1 MHPWR
6 ISFGVTVAA
15 TALAV
20 FVAAPHFDYL
30 SPYRRLIVTQYWWPI
45 TLYAGGAFLT
55 LAIVIAGILRRLGLY
70 DIGRKVDLAE
80 RSLRR
85 GPGDPELAR
94 RLAEQEQG
102 DFSD

>member
-1 MHPWR
+1 MHPWK
-6 ISFGVTVAA
+6 IAFGVTVAA

-20 FVAAPHFDYL
+20 FVAASHFDYL
-30 SPYRRLIVTQYWWPI
+30 SPYRRLIVTEYWWPI
-45 TLYAGGAFLT
+45 TFYTGGAFLA
-55 LAIVIAGILRRLGLY
+55 LVIVVAGILRSLGLY

-80 RSLRR
+80 RSVRR
-85 GPGDPELAR
+85 GAGDPELAR